1 MNRREK
7 GGMRVLSEKQIDAA
21 VIGQAGDD
29 AAWERSIRVRR
40 RRTSLSLS
48 AELAASAAFFARLH
62 RETSVE
68 EWLRRII
75 RERIDVEEAAFSRV
89 RRELGRKR
97 SA

>member
-1 MNRREK
+1 MRR
-7 GGMRVLSEKQIDAA
+7 LSEQEIDAA
-21 VIGQAGDD
+21 VVAQANDI
-29 AAWERSIRVRR
+29 AAWGRPVRVRR
-40 RRTSLSLS
+40 RRVASLSLS
-48 AELAASAAFFARLH
+48 AELIGKAAFFARLH

-75 RERIDVEEAAFSRV
+75 RERMDLEEAAFSRI

>member
-1 MNRREK
+1 MEKNMRR
-7 GGMRVLSEKQIDAA
+7 LSEKEIDAA
-21 VIGQAGDD
+21 VVSQANDV
-29 AAWERSIRVRR
+29 AAWGRPVRVRR
-40 RRTSLSLS
+40 RSVASLPLS
-48 AELAASAAFFARLH
+48 AELIGKAVFFARLH

-75 RERIDVEEAAFSRV
+75 RERMDLEEAAFSRI